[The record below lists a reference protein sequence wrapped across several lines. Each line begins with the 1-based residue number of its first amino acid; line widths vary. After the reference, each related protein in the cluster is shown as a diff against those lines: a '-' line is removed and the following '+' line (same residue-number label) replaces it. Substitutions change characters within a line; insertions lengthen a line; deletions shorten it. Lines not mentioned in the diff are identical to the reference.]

1 MNCQNCHLDAG
12 TKIFGNNY
20 GAVASTYP
28 KFRARSGTIESVE
41 KRVNDCFERSLNG
54 QPLDTA
60 SREMIAIVSYIKWVG
75 SEVAE
80 GEVVMGSG
88 LLRLDPLDR
97 PANPLKGEELYAA
110 SCATCHGSDGQ
121 GKELPDQAGYQSP
134 PLWGEHSY
142 NEGAGLYRLSAF
154 AQFIY
159 TNMPLGAT
167 YQNPVLTQEQ
177 AWDIAAYVNS
187 LPRPGK
193 DISQDWPDIKLK
205 PLDHPFGPYAD
216 PFSET
221 QHKFGPF
228 LPIKSFY
235 EKRSP

>member
-1 MNCQNCHLDAG
+1 
-12 TKIFGNNY
+12 
-20 GAVASTYP
+20 
-28 KFRARSGTIESVE
+28 
-41 KRVNDCFERSLNG
+41 
-54 QPLDTA
+54 
-60 SREMIAIVSYIKWVG
+60 MIAIVSYIKWVG
-75 SEVAE
+75 SGVAE
-80 GEVVMGSG
+80 GEVVRGSG
-88 LLRLDPLDR
+88 LLKLDPLER
-97 PANPLKGEELYAA
+97 SANPLKGEELYAA
-110 SCATCHGSDGQ
+110 SCATCHGRDGQ
-121 GKELPDQAGYQSP
+121 GKELPDQAGYQFP

-205 PLDHPFGPYAD
+205 PFDHPFGPYAD

-228 LPIKSFY
+228 QPIESFY